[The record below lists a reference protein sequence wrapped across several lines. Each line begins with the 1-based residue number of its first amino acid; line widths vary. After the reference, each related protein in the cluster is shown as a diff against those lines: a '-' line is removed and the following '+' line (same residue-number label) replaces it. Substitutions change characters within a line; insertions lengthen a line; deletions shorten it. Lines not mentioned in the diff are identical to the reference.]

1 MRMDEL
7 PKGGNIP
14 VSSISKSYILPFLA
28 SQRSIGVHDADFFE
42 SASSETLLP

>member
-14 VSSISKSYILPFLA
+14 VSSISKSYIVPFLA

-42 SASSETLLP
+42 STSSETLLP

>member
-14 VSSISKSYILPFLA
+14 VSSISKSDILPFPA

-42 SASSETLLP
+42 SASSEILLP

>member
-14 VSSISKSYILPFLA
+14 VSSISKSDILPFLP
-28 SQRSIGVHDADFFE
+28 SQGSIGVHDADFFE

>member
-42 SASSETLLP
+42 ATSSETLLP

>member
-1 MRMDEL
+1 MRMDDL

-42 SASSETLLP
+42 STSSETLLP

>member
-42 SASSETLLP
+42 STSSETLLL